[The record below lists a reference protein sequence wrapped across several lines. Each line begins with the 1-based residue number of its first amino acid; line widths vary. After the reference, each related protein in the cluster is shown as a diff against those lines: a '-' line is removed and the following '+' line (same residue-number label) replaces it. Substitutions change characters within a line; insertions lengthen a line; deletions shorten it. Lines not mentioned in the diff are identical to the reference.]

1 MSATMNDS
9 IHNGGHMVDPSAS
22 AEVGAPILPNLEELF
37 GADAQFGSESG
48 FSEEELD
55 ALFNAMFDVAVDPN
69 TEMPDGDLIPS
80 LDSFPEESDVD
91 LTDLDDSSAE
101 YDATSVDSVDSDVAG
116 DDAGAGLGG
125 SGGMEDL
132 DDLNNA
138 LEDNLDDS
146 LDGGLDNELDNELDD
161 ALGEDPADHSDS
173 DDLTDY
179 NGF

>member
-22 AEVGAPILPNLEELF
+22 AEVDAPILPNLEELF

-91 LTDLDDSSAE
+91 LTDLNDSSAE

-125 SGGMEDL
+125 SGDMDDL
-132 DDLNNA
+132 DDLNNT
-138 LEDNLDDS
+138 LDEDLDGS
-146 LDGGLDNELDNELDD
+146 LDSGLGNELDD
-161 ALGEDPADHSDS
+161 ALGEDPADLSDS